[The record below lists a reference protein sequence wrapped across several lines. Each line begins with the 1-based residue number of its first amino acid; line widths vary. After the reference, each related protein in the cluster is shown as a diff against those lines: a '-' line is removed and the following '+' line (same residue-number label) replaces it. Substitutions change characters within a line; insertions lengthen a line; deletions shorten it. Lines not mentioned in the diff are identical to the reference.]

1 MGRKSCVTLDQKFRK
16 EAGRGGRACRTPAC
30 SPRLVLGLRVPRRPP
45 GPTVRTFLCP
55 TTEEEAG
62 CPGLELE
69 RDAAD
74 EWDQEGCPPRSKVE
88 PTARLLAD
96 LAEGAQNKAAV
107 RNSDFS

>member
-1 MGRKSCVTLDQKFRK
+1 MSLSTRGSERRRDEEDVP
-16 EAGRGGRACRTPAC
+16 AGHQPVLPVWCWASGCPAD
-30 SPRLVLGLRVPRRPP
+30 PP
-45 GPTVRTFLCP
+45 GPTVRTFPCP